1 MARYEKTG
9 KKGHGCCGSIFTLLV
24 VCVVILALLM
34 FTTDTLGGIKNKV
47 LQHFYPQEYA
57 QYVNEYSTMYGVDEA
72 FVYAVI
78 RTESGFRAEVE
89 SSAGAM
95 GLMQIMPDTF
105 EYLQSLESDTESYP
119 ESELLN
125 PEINI
130 KYGTYYM
137 YILLQHY
144 NGDENLAAAA
154 YNAGLSNVDSWLT
167 DSRYS
172 SDGLTLS
179 TIPYSETQQ
188 YVQRVENT
196 KRVYES
202 LYYDNN

>member
-57 QYVNEYSTMYGVDEA
+57 EYVAEYSTMYGVDEA

-130 KYGTYYM
+130 KYGTYYL
-137 YILLQHY
+137 YILLQHS
-144 NGDENLAAAA
+144 NGYENLATAA

-202 LYYDNN
+202 LYYENN

>member
-34 FTTDTLGGIKNKV
+34 FTTDTLGGIKGKV

-130 KYGTYYM
+130 KYGTYYL

-144 NGDENLAAAA
+144 NGDENLVAAA

-179 TIPYSETQQ
+179 TIPFSETQQ

>member
-130 KYGTYYM
+130 KYGTYYL

-144 NGDENLAAAA
+144 NGDENLATAA

-172 SDGLTLS
+172 SDGITLS
-179 TIPYSETQQ
+179 SIPYSETQQ